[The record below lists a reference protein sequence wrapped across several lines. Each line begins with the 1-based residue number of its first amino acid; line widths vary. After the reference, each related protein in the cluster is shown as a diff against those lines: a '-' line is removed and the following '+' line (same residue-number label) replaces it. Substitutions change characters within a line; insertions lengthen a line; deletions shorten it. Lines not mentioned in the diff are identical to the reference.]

1 MQLLALCAIVWT
13 AAACGTNAAAD
24 KPTPGPASQSQ
35 PGSAPGQ
42 TAPTRNT
49 APQPTLPP
57 GDPNQPVSNKTKIA
71 PPAPDNS
78 LVQIRGRVTNA
89 QGEPIA
95 RARLAFVK
103 SSVPMPEMAYLTQ
116 ADGTFALNV
125 PRGEFTL
132 AVNAD
137 GYAPQER
144 EIDARATAEVQAD
157 FVLQPQ

>member
-1 MQLLALCAIVWT
+1 
-13 AAACGTNAAAD
+13 
-24 KPTPGPASQSQ
+24 
-35 PGSAPGQ
+35 
-42 TAPTRNT
+42 
-49 APQPTLPP
+49 
-57 GDPNQPVSNKTKIA
+57 
-71 PPAPDNS
+71 
-78 LVQIRGRVTNA
+78 
-89 QGEPIA
+89 
-95 RARLAFVK
+95 
-103 SSVPMPEMAYLTQ
+103 MPEMAYLTQ